1 MKRLIS
7 TKDFQY
13 YTMLK
18 KILFDLDLANK
29 EYWWLICDFE
39 AHPSKKETEDF
50 LYKEDYVLIK
60 TSDLLKMLEEDDF
73 QWIWA
78 VFSVIPISYT
88 EEEIL
93 NYELPH
99 LQIIDDGEY
108 NPYIDTPKLQHPL
121 AEFELYAEDSSSM
134 FLITDKEVLL
144 NKFKKAYPT
153 FRENYS
159 TTKKEK

>member
-1 MKRLIS
+1 MERVIS
-7 TKDFQY
+7 KKDFQY

-29 EYWWLICDFE
+29 EYWWLICDYE
-39 AHPSKKETEDF
+39 AHPSKKEIEDF

-78 VFSVIPISYT
+78 VFSVIPINYT

-99 LQIIDDGEY
+99 LQIIEDGEF
-108 NPYIDTPKLQHPL
+108 NPYIDAPKLQHPL

-134 FLITDKEVLL
+134 FLIADNEELL
-144 NKFKKAYPT
+144 NKFKKSYPNYTEAY
-153 FRENYS
+153 
-159 TTKKEK
+159 

>member
-1 MKRLIS
+1 MERVIS
-7 TKDFQY
+7 KKDFQY

-29 EYWWLICDFE
+29 EYWWLICDYV
-39 AHPSKKETEDF
+39 AHPSKKEIEDF

-78 VFSVIPISYT
+78 VFSVIPIKHT

-93 NYELPH
+93 NFDLPQLQLIYE
-99 LQIIDDGEY
+99 GEY
-108 NPYIDTPKLQHPL
+108 NPFIDEPRLQHPL

-134 FLITDKEVLL
+134 FLISNDKELL
-144 NKFKKAYPT
+144 SKFKKAYPKFT
-153 FRENYS
+153 NNY
-159 TTKKEK
+159 